1 LSEETSRFCDA
12 PAAFLQL
19 VSRCDGHFLGV
30 ETGFMHERPRAESP
44 SRDASVPV
52 VERHP
57 EATALQ
63 PAAEGSPVV
72 LPERQRIL
80 VLKLDHRGDFLIGLP
95 ALEKL
100 RATFPGGHIV
110 LVCGSWNQETA
121 RAVGIADEIRTYDYF
136 PENSHNWNGEAVEE
150 ITRFQQACHGRF
162 DIAIDLRVDEDTRP
176 LLRHVDAALRCGIGS
191 RARHPFLDVVLPAE
205 FEWRE
210 RRPADSETLFLD
222 PAAFHS
228 RMPVRNA
235 FFHETDF
242 SVTDAH
248 LIFGPYAQLPVG
260 RLRAEFGFQLL
271 ARMLRPTKI
280 ELVFEVSCGPDV
292 IVFERLRQ
300 VSESDIKIVAL
311 EFDNDDPGAR
321 YEFRVYV
328 GGRPRRARLRFYGV
342 RIGVMQAKAQSARL
356 LQAELHIGEQ
366 LSLLVQ
372 LIADRVRPLY
382 APNLVDHMAGQG
394 DAGILA
400 AAGIP
405 ETASCVVIASFSNS
419 PVRDWP
425 LDRYSRLIGLL
436 MAETSCHIVLVGAR
450 DQARGLSHLCQQHD
464 NSDRIFNLGGRTD
477 WSVLAAVLRRAE
489 LVIANNSGVAHLAAA
504 CARPTLAIYSGS
516 HQPREWGPRGDN
528 VRAVTT
534 ALPCSPCGYERLELC
549 PHDHLCMT
557 MIEPETVFRHA
568 TEMLPACALSG
579 VPPKQALPS

>member
-1 LSEETSRFCDA
+1 
-12 PAAFLQL
+12 
-19 VSRCDGHFLGV
+19 
-30 ETGFMHERPRAESP
+30 MHERPHGESS
-44 SRDASVPV
+44 SRDAG
-52 VERHP
+52 
-57 EATALQ
+57 LQ
-63 PAAEGSPVV
+63 PVELRPGAAV
-72 LPERQRIL
+72 LQGAAGNSRVARPGRQRIL

-100 RATFPGGHIV
+100 RATFPQDRIV
-110 LVCGSWNQETA
+110 LVCGSWNEVTA
-121 RAVGIADEIRTYDYF
+121 RDVGVADEIRTYDYF

-150 ITRFQQACHGRF
+150 ITRFQEACHGRF

-191 RARHPFLDVVLPAE
+191 RVRHPFLDVVLPGE

-210 RRPADSETLFLD
+210 RRPARSEALFLD
-222 PAAFHS
+222 PGEFHS

-248 LIFGPYAQLPVG
+248 LIFGPYVQLPIG
-260 RLRAEFGFQLL
+260 KLRAEFGFQFL
-271 ARMLRPTKI
+271 ARMLRPAKI
-280 ELVFEVSCGPDV
+280 ELVFEVSRGPEVVVYERFRQISDTDV
-292 IVFERLRQ
+292 NV
-300 VSESDIKIVAL
+300 VAL
-311 EFDNDDPGAR
+311 EFANDDPGAR
-321 YEFRVYV
+321 HEFRVYV

-342 RIGVMQAKAQSARL
+342 RIGVVEAAAQPARL

-372 LIADRVRPLY
+372 LVADRVRPLY
-382 APNLVDHMAGQG
+382 APELAAHVASRG
-394 DAGILA
+394 DAGILP

-405 ETASCVVIASFSNS
+405 ETASCIVIAPFSNS

-425 LDRYSRLIGLL
+425 LDRYSRLIGML
-436 MAETSCHIVLVGAR
+436 MAETNCHIVLVGAR
-450 DQARGLSHLCQQHD
+450 DQVSGLSDLCRRHD
-464 NSDRIFNLGGRTD
+464 DSERIVNLGGKID
-477 WSVLAAVLRRAE
+477 WSSLAAVLRRAD

-516 HQPREWGPRGDN
+516 HQPREWGPRGDK

-557 MIEPETVFRHA
+557 LIEPEAIFRHA
-568 TEMLPACALSG
+568 AEMLPTEIMNRRSPREALLS
-579 VPPKQALPS
+579 